1 MTTIP
6 EDILPAEPERV
17 RRVRE
22 LKGHGLGAGVTV
34 DLAEVDGVDEAE
46 VEARVRATLEVARNS
61 PDALRIDAELAASTG
76 AAERERLRVE
86 KRALFATAARRA
98 AKRAS
103 AHRVAV
109 VHRDGV
115 ELLRVTQPA
124 EWGPERLVETLAK
137 MEIGS

>member
-1 MTTIP
+1 MTTKP

-22 LKGHGLGAGVTV
+22 LKGHGMGARVVV
-34 DLAEVDGVDEAE
+34 DLAEVDGVDESE
-46 VEARVRATLEVARNS
+46 IKDRVLATVEVARNS
-61 PDALRIDAELAASTG
+61 PDALRIDAALAASSD

-86 KRALFATAARRA
+86 KRALLATAARRA
-98 AKRAS
+98 AKRAG
-103 AHRVAV
+103 AHRVAS

>member
-1 MTTIP
+1 MTSP

-22 LKGHGLGAGVTV
+22 LKGHGMGARVVV
-34 DLAEVDGVDEAE
+34 DLAEVDGVDESE
-46 VEARVRATLEVARNS
+46 IKDRVLATVEVARNS
-61 PDALRIDAELAASTG
+61 PDALRIDAALAASSD

-86 KRALFATAARRA
+86 KRALLATAARRA
-98 AKRAS
+98 AKRAG
-103 AHRVAV
+103 AHRVAS

-137 MEIGS
+137 MELGS

>member
-1 MTTIP
+1 MTSP

-22 LKGHGLGAGVTV
+22 LKGHGMGARVVV
-34 DLAEVDGVDEAE
+34 DLAEVDGVDESE
-46 VEARVRATLEVARNS
+46 IKDRVLATVEVARNS
-61 PDALRIDAELAASTG
+61 PDALRIDAALAASSD

-86 KRALFATAARRA
+86 KRALLATAARRA
-98 AKRAS
+98 AKRAG
-103 AHRVAV
+103 AHRVAS